1 MLPFPLMLSL
11 SLSMVPI
18 GLMLRVRACE
28 TVCFRHYQFDSDF
41 PNLLSDQSSQFI
53 RTGELDHP
61 PATLITI
68 ATSAFV
74 GQPARP
80 YPTRR

>member
-11 SLSMVPI
+11 RLSTVQS
-18 GLMLRVRACE
+18 GLSLRVRACE
-28 TVCFRHYQFDSDF
+28 TVCLRHYQFDSDF
-41 PNLLSDQSSQFI
+41 PNLPSDQSSQFV

-68 ATSAFV
+68 ATRAL
-74 GQPARP
+74 GHRPAST
-80 YPTRR
+80 YPMQG